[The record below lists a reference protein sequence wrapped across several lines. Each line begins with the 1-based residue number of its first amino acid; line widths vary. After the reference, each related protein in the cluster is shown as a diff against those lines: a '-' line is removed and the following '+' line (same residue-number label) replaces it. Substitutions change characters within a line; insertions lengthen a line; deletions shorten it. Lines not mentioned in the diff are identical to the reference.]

1 MCELTV
7 YLLDNGREEML
18 MEDVATI
25 VPDGERLVL
34 TDLLGQQ
41 KIVEAKLKELKLL
54 EHKVYV
60 TKSLSQS

>member
-7 YLLDNGREEML
+7 YLLDQDREEMV

-25 VPDGERLVL
+25 TPDGDRLVL

-41 KIVEAKLKELKLL
+41 KIVEAKLQELKLL
-54 EHKVYV
+54 EHKAYL
-60 TKSLSQS
+60 TR

>member
-7 YLLDNGREEML
+7 YLLEDGREEVL
-18 MEDVATI
+18 MEDVANIT
-25 VPDGERLVL
+25 PDGDRLVL

-41 KIVEAKLKELKLL
+41 KIVDARLKELKLL

-60 TKSLSQS
+60 TR

>member
-7 YLLDNGREEML
+7 YMLEGDREEKI

-25 VPDGERLVL
+25 TPEGEKLVL

-41 KIVEAKLKELKLL
+41 KIVDARLKELKLL
-54 EHKVYV
+54 EHKVFV
-60 TKSLSQS
+60 TR

>member
-7 YLLDNGREEML
+7 YLLENGREEKL

-25 VPDGERLVL
+25 TPEGERLVL

-41 KIVEAKLKELKLL
+41 QIIEARIKELRLL
-54 EHKVYV
+54 EHKVYI
-60 TKSLSQS
+60 TR

>member
-7 YLLDNGREEML
+7 YIIEGDKEDMV

-25 VPDGERLVL
+25 KPDGDKLVL

-41 KIVEAKLKELKLL
+41 KIVEAKFHELKLL
-54 EHKVYV
+54 EHKAYL
-60 TKSLSQS
+60 TR

>member
-7 YLLDNGREEML
+7 YLVEGGREEKV

-25 VPDGERLVL
+25 TPDGERLVL

-41 KIVEAKLKELKLL
+41 KIVEARLKELKLL
-54 EHKVYV
+54 EHKVFL
-60 TKSLSQS
+60 TK

>member
-7 YLLDNGREEML
+7 YLVEGGREEKL

-25 VPDGERLVL
+25 TPEGEKLVL

-41 KIVEAKLKELKLL
+41 QIVEAKIKELRLL
-54 EHKVYV
+54 EHKVYL
-60 TKSLSQS
+60 TR

>member
-7 YLLDNGREEML
+7 YLLENEHEEKI

-25 VPDGERLVL
+25 TPEGERLVL

-41 KIVEAKLKELKLL
+41 QIVEAKIKELRLL
-54 EHKVYV
+54 EHKVYL
-60 TKSLSQS
+60 TR

>member
-7 YLLDNGREEML
+7 YLQNEEKEEKL

-25 VPDGERLVL
+25 IPDGERLVL

-41 KIVEAKLKELKLL
+41 KIVEARIKELRLL
-54 EHKVYV
+54 EHKVYL
-60 TKSLSQS
+60 TR

>member
-7 YLLDNGREEML
+7 YLIEGGREEKL

-25 VPDGERLVL
+25 TPEGERLVL

-41 KIVEAKLKELKLL
+41 QVVDAKIKELRLL
-54 EHKVYV
+54 EHKVFL
-60 TKSLSQS
+60 TR

>member
-7 YLLDNGREEML
+7 YLVEGRREEKL

-25 VPDGERLVL
+25 TPEGEKLVL

-41 KIVEAKLKELKLL
+41 QIVEAKIKELRLL
-54 EHKVYV
+54 EHKVYL
-60 TKSLSQS
+60 TR

>member
-7 YLLDNGREEML
+7 YLIDDGREEMV

-25 VPDGERLVL
+25 KPDGEQLVL

-41 KIVEAKLKELKLL
+41 KIVAASFHELKLL
-54 EHKVYV
+54 EHKAYLM
-60 TKSLSQS
+60 K

>member
-7 YLLDNGREEML
+7 YLLEDEREEL
-18 MEDVATI
+18 IMEDVATI
-25 VPDGERLVL
+25 TPDGERLVL

-54 EHKVYV
+54 EHKVFL
-60 TKSLSQS
+60 TR

>member
-7 YLLDNGREEML
+7 YLVDDGDEEMV

-25 VPDGERLVL
+25 KPDGDNLVL

-41 KIVEAKLKELKLL
+41 KIVTARFHELKLL
-54 EHKVYV
+54 EHKAYL
-60 TKSLSQS
+60 TR

>member
-7 YLLDNGREEML
+7 YLVDGDKEEMV

-25 VPDGERLVL
+25 KPDGDQLVL

-41 KIVEAKLKELKLL
+41 KIVEAKFHELKLL
-54 EHKVYV
+54 EHKAF
-60 TKSLSQS
+60 LIR

>member
-7 YLLDNGREEML
+7 YLVDDSGEEMV

-25 VPDGERLVL
+25 KPEGDALVL

-41 KIVEAKLKELKLL
+41 KVVEASFHELKLL
-54 EHKVYV
+54 EHKAYL
-60 TKSLSQS
+60 KK

>member
-7 YLLDNGREEML
+7 YLLENGKEEKV

-25 VPDGERLVL
+25 TPDGEKLVL

-54 EHKVYV
+54 EHKVYL
-60 TKSLSQS
+60 TK

>member
-7 YLLDNGREEML
+7 YLVEGDREEMV

-25 VPDGERLVL
+25 KPDGERLIL

-41 KIVEAKLKELKLL
+41 KVVEARFHELKLL
-54 EHKVYV
+54 EHKAYL
-60 TKSLSQS
+60 TR

>member
-7 YLLDNGREEML
+7 YLIDDDKEEMV

-25 VPDGERLVL
+25 KPEGKQLVL

-41 KIVEAKLKELKLL
+41 KIVEAAFHELKLL
-54 EHKVYV
+54 EHKAYL
-60 TKSLSQS
+60 KK